1 MNNFTEAPRTEVEL
15 QAIAQ
20 ALMTT
25 RGAAPSWLSSEL
37 QTPISLPP
45 IAADPNAYRWH
56 MKAALSMGAL
66 LLAFMASVDSIP
78 EVYAAPQ
85 IVARPVYIV
94 DEDALDA
101 IALTQES
108 VMAGDEANV
117 LKRLGGVVR
126 HADGRK
132 AWTAERTDGEN
143 YVVIF
148 REPAGS
154 PVYAFEVN
162 LESGLVSPTP
172 EAVDALVL
180 MRVHDIEEQH
190 LVAGR

>member
-1 MNNFTEAPRTEVEL
+1 MNTSKETPRTEAEL
-15 QAIAQ
+15 QAIFA
-20 ALMTT
+20 ALSAS
-25 RGAAPSWLSSEL
+25 RGEAPSWLSSEL

-45 IAADPNAYRWH
+45 IAADPDAYRWH
-56 MKAALSMGAL
+56 MKAALSAGAL
-66 LLAFMASVDSIP
+66 LLAFMASADSIP
-78 EVYAAPQ
+78 DVYAAPQ

-108 VMAGDEANV
+108 AMAGDEAAV
-117 LKRLGGVVR
+117 LKRLNGITR

-132 AWTAERTDGEN
+132 AWSAERTGADTFL
-143 YVVIF
+143 VVY
-148 REPAGS
+148 REPAS
-154 PVYAFEVN
+154 YPAYAFEVN

-180 MRVHDIEEQH
+180 MRVREIEEQN